1 MKKALQLPRVMPLI
15 PLKDT
20 VVFPQSITSLYINQS
35 RSKKAVLAAM
45 ETNRMVFLS
54 AVKSAAKSRPLK
66 TGGPPLDE
74 PPFGGA
80 PRGGPHRGGPNLG
93 GPHRGGP
100 NLGGPPGKG
109 RQTVYKTGSIALI
122 RQKKETP
129 DGRIKILAQGLQR
142 AVIQSVEEKSY
153 SSVRLE
159 ILKERK
165 DDNEEIRTVLEEL
178 RNQLKDLYQTK
189 KFLSFDFLLILNGV
203 KDPGAVCD
211 LALSCLKLKP
221 AALQKALE
229 TLDVRERLELTKKLL
244 WEEYEMFQLQGQI
257 KNILQTGPPPAPER
271 SPFKTEGFHSFK
283 MNKKEDVHEY
293 NAKIQKADLP
303 DYVRK
308 EASRQI
314 NRLEKMHTESSDASI
329 VRNYLDWILELPWR
343 KCSKDRLNLKEAK
356 IILNKNH
363 FELHK
368 AKERIL
374 EFLAVQSLTK
384 NPQGPILCFSGP
396 PGVGK
401 TSLAQSIASAMGRK
415 CFRVSL
421 GGVKD
426 EAEIRGHRKTY
437 VGAMPGKIIQALKT
451 CGTANPVIVL
461 DEIDKLCSDFRG
473 DPGSALLEV
482 LDPEQN
488 HSFKDHFLNLNF
500 DLSRTLFIATANLT
514 QNIPPALRD
523 RFEVISISGYTQ
535 EEKVQIAQS
544 HLTGKALS
552 GCGLPKSHIQF
563 TEEGLRAVIEF
574 YTREAGLRNLK
585 REIASIC
592 RKAAKNF
599 VLGKKEPLI
608 ITKKKVF
615 ELLDAPRFLPEQNL
629 RKPEVGR
636 AAGLAW
642 TEAGGETLYVQAR
655 KIKYQKEDLKLTGK
669 LGEVM
674 KESADVAFSC
684 VKGYCEKLNVDP
696 DWFTKNKIHVHL
708 PAGAV
713 PKDGPSA
720 GIALSTALLSL
731 ITGIPVNNNLAM
743 TGEVDLF
750 GKVRPVGGVKEKVLA
765 AFTHGL
771 SAVLIPKENEKDL
784 SSVPSNIRNQMN
796 IILVNDLEEV
806 FRRAFVFKHI
816 LGDILSEEEPPAGEP
831 ASGEPASGESDAPA
845 AA

>member
-1 MKKALQLPRVMPLI
+1 MKKNIRLPSVMPLI

-54 AVKSAAKSRPLK
+54 AVKS
-66 TGGPPLDE
+66 
-74 PPFGGA
+74 
-80 PRGGPHRGGPNLG
+80 GGPNLG
-93 GPHRGGP
+93 GPHHGGAPRGDTLRNEPHRG
-100 NLGGPPGKG
+100 G
-109 RQTVYKTGSIALI
+109 RQTVYKTGCIALI

-129 DGRIKILAQGLQR
+129 DGRIKILTQGMQR
-142 AVIQSVEEKSY
+142 AVIQSVEEKSH
-153 SSVRLE
+153 SSVSVE
-159 ILKERK
+159 ILKERTE
-165 DDNEEIRTVLEEL
+165 DSEEIRIRLEEL
-178 RNQLKDLYQTK
+178 KNQLKDLYQTK

-203 KDPGAVCD
+203 KDPGAICD
-211 LALSCLKLKP
+211 LALSHLKLKP

-229 TLDVRERLELTKKLL
+229 TLDVKERLERTKKLL

-257 KNILQTGPPPAPER
+257 KNILQTSQPPPAAPDR
-271 SPFKTEGFHSFK
+271 SPFKADGFHSFK
-283 MNKKEDVHEY
+283 INKKEDVHEY
-293 NAKIQKADLP
+293 SSKIQKADLP
-303 DYVRK
+303 DHVRK

-343 KCSKDRLNLKEAK
+343 KCSEDRLNLKEAK

-384 NPQGPILCFSGP
+384 NPKGPILCFSGP

-451 CGTANPVIVL
+451 CGTANPVIIL

-523 RFEVISISGYTQ
+523 RFEIISISGYTQ
-535 EEKVQIAQS
+535 EEKVQIAQN
-544 HLTGKALS
+544 HLTGAALS
-552 GCGLPKSHIQF
+552 GCGLPKNHIQF
-563 TEEGLRAVIEF
+563 TKEGLRAIIES
-574 YTREAGLRNLK
+574 YTREAGLRSLK

-599 VLGKKEPLI
+599 VLGKKEPLV
-608 ITKKKVF
+608 ITKKKSL
-615 ELLDAPRFLPEQNL
+615 ELLGAPRFLPETTL
-629 RKPEVGR
+629 KKPQVGI
-636 AAGLAW
+636 ALGLAW
-642 TEAGGETLYVQAR
+642 TEAGGEILYVQAK
-655 KIKYQKEDLKLTGK
+655 KIKYQKEDIKLTGK

-674 KESADVAFSC
+674 KESAEVAFSF
-684 VKGYCEKLNVDP
+684 VKSYCEKLNVDP

-708 PAGAV
+708 PAGGV

-720 GIALSTALLSL
+720 GVVLSLALLSC
-731 ITGIPVNNNLAM
+731 ITGIPVDNNLAA
-743 TGEVDLF
+743 TGEADLS
-750 GKVRPVGGVKEKVLA
+750 GKIRPVGGVKEKALA

-771 SAVLIPKENEKDL
+771 NTVLIPKENEKDL
-784 SSVPSNIRNQMN
+784 SSIPENIRKNLN

-806 FRRAFVFKHI
+806 FSRSLVLPKSVSS
-816 LGDILSEEEPPAGEP
+816 GDILSEEEPPSGKTREP
-831 ASGEPASGESDAPA
+831 DAPA